1 MFLAL
6 DVGTKTI
13 GVATSSGAMPVATAW
28 FTLRREGVKKDVSRL
43 VSAVEGEAWSVDQVV
58 VGLPLEMDDAE
69 RRICRL
75 ARQVGDRLAA
85 ETGWPVHY
93 QDERWT
99 TIEARRRLE
108 RDHFEDERHQGD
120 EAAHGGREPVRQ
132 RVPPPDLAP
141 VGEPCDLTER
151 ALRRRALKEP
161 AVGDEAHLRR
171 AVKVGRSV
179 E

>member
-108 RDHFEDERHQGD
+108 TRGISGRRQKETIDA
-120 EAAHGGREPVRQ
+120 EAAAVILE
-132 RVPPPDLAP
+132 DW
-141 VGEPCDLTER
+141 
-151 ALRRRALKEP
+151 LRTGARTDA
-161 AVGDEAHLRR
+161 
-171 AVKVGRSV
+171 
-179 E
+179 